1 MPFRS
6 GEEIKFLLRALK
18 HRDLKTANEPQW
30 ALFPEEARAERRF
43 SG

>member
-18 HRDLKTANEPQW
+18 HRDLKTAKEPQW
-30 ALFPEEARAERRF
+30 AVFPEEARAERRF